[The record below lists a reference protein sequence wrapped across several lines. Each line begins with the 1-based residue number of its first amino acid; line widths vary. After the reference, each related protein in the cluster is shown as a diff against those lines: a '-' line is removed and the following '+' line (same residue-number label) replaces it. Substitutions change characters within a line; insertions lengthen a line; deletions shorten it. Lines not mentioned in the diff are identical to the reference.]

1 MRFIRI
7 DSCKLIFDVGSLDKR
22 ILNVSVSS
30 TRRIVAVMDN
40 GDVNVYST
48 EALTDDLTRVS

>member
-7 DSCKLIFDVGSLDKR
+7 DSCKLIFDVGSLDNR